1 MARIIAYP
9 SATPTA
15 SDLVV
20 GTQITTGGTNQTNP
34 TKNFKIGDVVQV
46 GNGFKCYTAL
56 INQTGT
62 NNPTAI
68 ELKNDTEATMT
79 WTRTSNGEYKVTAN
93 SNIFT
98 VNKTIVFLNGG
109 SAENNHDIAWNRLSD
124 TEVAVL
130 THNSD
135 NKLTNASFEVKIY
148 S

>member
-9 SATPTA
+9 SATPTT

-20 GTQITTGGTNQTNP
+20 GTQVTTGGTNQTNP
-34 TKNFKIGDVVQV
+34 TKNFTIGDVVQV

-62 NNPTAI
+62 NNPIAI

-79 WTRTSNGEYKVTAN
+79 WTRTSNGEYKVTAD
-93 SNIFT
+93 SNVFT

-109 SAENNHDIAWNRLSD
+109 SAENNHDIAWNRLRD
-124 TEVAVL
+124 TEITVL

-135 NKLTNASFEVKIY
+135 NKLTNASFEVRIY

>member
-1 MARIIAYP
+1 MARIISYP
-9 SATPTA
+9 SATPTT

-20 GTQITTGGTNQTNP
+20 GTQVTTGGTNQTNP
-34 TKNFKIGDVVQV
+34 TKNFKIGDIVQA

-56 INQTGT
+56 INQSGT

-79 WTRTSNGEYKVTAN
+79 WTRTSNVEYKVTA
-93 SNIFT
+93 SSGIFT

-124 TEVAVL
+124 TEIAVL

-135 NKLTNASFEVKIY
+135 NKLTNASLEVRIY

>member
-9 SATPTA
+9 SATPTT

-56 INQTGT
+56 INQTGA

-68 ELKNDTEATMT
+68 ELKNDTGATMT
-79 WTRTSNGEYKVTAN
+79 WTRTSGGEYKVTAD

-124 TEVAVL
+124 TEIAVL

>member
-9 SATPTA
+9 SATPTN

-56 INQTGT
+56 INQVAA

-68 ELKNDTEATMT
+68 ELKNDTGAIMT
-79 WTRTSNGEYKVTAN
+79 WTRTSNGEYKVTAD
-93 SNIFT
+93 SNVFT

-124 TEVAVL
+124 TEIAVL

-135 NKLTNASFEVKIY
+135 NKLTNASFEVRIY